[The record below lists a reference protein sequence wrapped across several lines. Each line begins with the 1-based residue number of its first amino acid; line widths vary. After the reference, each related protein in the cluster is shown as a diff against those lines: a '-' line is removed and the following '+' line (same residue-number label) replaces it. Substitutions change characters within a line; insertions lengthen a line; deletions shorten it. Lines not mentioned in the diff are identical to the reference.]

1 LQALK
6 VGSSVAMPRI
16 SSTSCI
22 TGTGF
27 MKWNPMNF
35 SGRSVRLARRV
46 IEIDE
51 VFEVRIVSGFR
62 CGSRSSKIACLDR
75 LPFGRGLDDQVRR
88 PQIGQLQGGAN
99 PPHRLGFRVLG
110 DLAAPDLPAEV
121 PFDQR
126 DRAVSASWLISV
138 MMTS

>member
-1 LQALK
+1 
-6 VGSSVAMPRI
+6 MPRI

-35 SGRSVRLARRV
+35 SGRSVRLASRV

-62 CGSRSSKIACLDR
+62 CGSRSSKIACLTVSR
-75 LPFGRGLDDQVRR
+75 SVAASMIRSHWT
-88 PQIGQLQGGAN
+88 QIGQLQRRAD
-99 PPHRLGFRVLG
+99 PRQRRVLFLGG
-110 DLAAPDLPAEV
+110 DLLARDLAVEV
-121 PFDQR
+121 LVDQR
-126 DRAVSASWLISV
+126 RARSSASWLISV
-138 MMTS
+138 ISTS